1 MFFQTLENC
10 VQEDVTES
18 VVTEETNDSSLNFND
33 IVREAIRQSDISFAD
48 NERKASSDGSGSPAT
63 ADWTTEEVSQLEE
76 PTESAYATAVVQIAN
91 TKSASK
97 VQVVPVGV
105 KRSADVLRNVP
116 TKAQKKSQESV
127 AGNADNLATILS
139 GQTSNAA
146 IPQSLALLQS
156 RYLVGNKPG
165 LSVIGSDSQQAT
177 VLLLAN
183 QNMMQHQSKNDPI
196 SLMLA

>member
-1 MFFQTLENC
+1 M
-10 VQEDVTES
+10 
-18 VVTEETNDSSLNFND
+18 
-33 IVREAIRQSDISFAD
+33 REAIRQSDISFAD
-48 NERKASSDGSGSPAT
+48 NERKVNSDGSGSPA
-63 ADWTTEEVSQLEE
+63 DVEWSTEEVSQLEE
-76 PTESAYATAVVQIAN
+76 SNEGSYATAVVQIAS
-91 TKSASK
+91 TKPASK
-97 VQVVPVGV
+97 VQVFPVGV
-105 KRSADVLRNVP
+105 KRNASPSPSLRKVP

-127 AGNADNLATILS
+127 VGNTDNLATILS

-183 QNMMQHQSKNDPI
+183 QNMMQHQSKNDSI